1 MDELL
6 IIESDFS
13 KKTKTWSTL
22 KKIVNKTVSMSTM
35 NNNSVRAKLIAS
47 ALNSAN
53 GANHNNNGL
62 KKIQQNII
70 VIN

>member
-1 MDELL
+1 
-6 IIESDFS
+6 
-13 KKTKTWSTL
+13 
-22 KKIVNKTVSMSTM
+22 MSTM

>member
-1 MDELL
+1 MV
-6 IIESDFS
+6 SVTNS
-13 KKTKTWSTL
+13 PTWGRPREDYKQQT
-22 KKIVNKTVSMSTM
+22 TTTAVSMSTM
-35 NNNSVRAKLIAS
+35 DNNSVRAKLIAS